1 MGASS
6 NGNSGSLIWPIV
18 HMRAAKLSENAVPI
32 LPFTALV
39 INCGAPRFGGMIMM
53 SLKKVALFFLLV
65 IAGFSLLLAGCSKNS
80 TNYDIPTGMRSQ
92 VGGKA
97 FLAIQYGGAS
107 YPYYY
112 QIAGTGIIN
121 GDTVT
126 ITVYVATPVVVN
138 QKISTDNTAQ
148 AEIDYEIRSN
158 NIPSATYSAY
168 QGQKGPAYYTVT
180 ALDTVKH

>member
-1 MGASS
+1 MSDSTHARRK
-6 NGNSGSLIWPIV
+6 I
-18 HMRAAKLSENAVPI
+18 SENAAPI

-39 INCGAPRFGGMIMM
+39 INCGASRFGGMIM
-53 SLKKVALFFLLV
+53 SHKKVALFFLLV

-112 QIAGTGIIN
+112 QIAGTGIVN
-121 GDTVT
+121 G
-126 ITVYVATPVVVN
+126 
-138 QKISTDNTAQ
+138 
-148 AEIDYEIRSN
+148 
-158 NIPSATYSAY
+158 
-168 QGQKGPAYYTVT
+168 
-180 ALDTVKH
+180 